1 MNRTL
6 PSLHGVPFENM
17 LTVPLIPE
25 ILNPSVS
32 ILSSSSDDPGLL
44 VYNWNILLKDYTHLL

>member
-6 PSLHGVPFENM
+6 PSLHGVSFENM